1 MPGLNPYAMT
11 RPSAGVNQRAMP
23 GLNPYAMTRANP
35 RDNQQG
41 HSKCTSNVIASDT
54 CQEQVSNQRAMPGLN
69 PYARA
74 MTRPSPGVNQRAMPG
89 LNPYAMTRARPR
101 ANPRDNQQGH
111 VLVQVYIQPH

>member
-41 HSKCTSNVIASDT
+41 HGFLVASVHPTLIDTCTST
-54 CQEQVSNQRAMPGLN
+54 CKS
-69 PYARA
+69 
-74 MTRPSPGVNQRAMPG
+74 T
-89 LNPYAMTRARPR
+89 
-101 ANPRDNQQGH
+101 
-111 VLVQVYIQPH
+111 